1 MKAPTLVTKARQQV
15 NRGKTKN
22 RDLMR
27 IKLFLFLGKRHVNTL
42 PLGSSLKSDGK
53 CAHETV
59 QRIDVSV
66 MTERKSETQ
75 SKGVCVSA
83 SQQWAISRDP
93 GGVAGRTPPAGGAG
107 PRTGAPAGRQV
118 GEGTAPATRR
128 VSKVERQI
136 KQLEE
141 ARGGREP
148 RVRARRKGLQRLTGQ
163 RRTAVAGLERAGRG
177 RPGIKEAKPW
187 RMQGQTFEARD
198 RARSEPRTEGCS
210 ATPDTPGLGGHGTG
224 RTG

>member
-1 MKAPTLVTKARQQV
+1 MGPEATSGGVWSLLPVPLKTSFPYLVSMKAPTLVTKARQQV

-93 GGVAGRTPPAGGAG
+93 GGVAGRTPPPEERAQGQVLLQE
-107 PRTGAPAGRQV
+107 GRW
-118 GEGTAPATRR
+118 G
-128 VSKVERQI
+128 
-136 KQLEE
+136 
-141 ARGGREP
+141 
-148 RVRARRKGLQRLTGQ
+148 RARRP
-163 RRTAVAGLERAGRG
+163 RREGS
-177 RPGIKEAKPW
+177 
-187 RMQGQTFEARD
+187 
-198 RARSEPRTEGCS
+198 ARSK
-210 ATPDTPGLGGHGTG
+210 G
-224 RTG
+224 R

>member
-1 MKAPTLVTKARQQV
+1 M
-15 NRGKTKN
+15 
-22 RDLMR
+22 
-27 IKLFLFLGKRHVNTL
+27 
-42 PLGSSLKSDGK
+42 
-53 CAHETV
+53 
-59 QRIDVSV
+59 
-66 MTERKSETQ
+66 
-75 SKGVCVSA
+75 
-83 SQQWAISRDP
+83 
-93 GGVAGRTPPAGGAG
+93 
-107 PRTGAPAGRQV
+107 